1 MNLLSNN
8 NNKEILWNALYSNQ
22 IFNNIPNTMLND
34 VKTIFE
40 NNINQIESNL
50 SIKQIDQQKLLELN
64 KIILKNISN
73 DISLLKKSILPQNNE
88 KTKTS
93 YINERQQEFNNK
105 FQETKNDFDNLI
117 NQSKPE
123 EINFKE
129 DLDSPLETN
138 EMNNILQKLQQQ
150 RNNVVFNIDNSN
162 NISTNKSESY
172 DLSLNIID
180 LSNQPNLLKKE
191 VDNKKLEKKKI
202 SNLDDLLK
210 NNIENNLKM
219 TPINTKN
226 DNQIILDRLNK
237 LEDIMFVIIEKL
249 NKIDSKF

>member
-1 MNLLSNN
+1 MNLLSND
-8 NNKEILWNALYSNQ
+8 NNKEILWNALYSNK
-22 IFNNIPNTMLND
+22 IFNNIPNNMLND

-40 NNINQIESNL
+40 NNINKIESNL
-50 SIKQIDQQKLLELN
+50 SINQIDQQKLLELN

-73 DISLLKKSILPQNNE
+73 DISLFKKSIVPQNNE
-88 KTKTS
+88 MTKTS
-93 YINERQQEFNNK
+93 YINERQEEFNNK
-105 FQETKNDFDNLI
+105 FQETKNEFDNLI

-138 EMNNILQKLQQQ
+138 EMNNILEKLQQQ

-162 NISTNKSESY
+162 NMSINKSESY

-180 LSNQPNLLKKE
+180 LSNQPNLTKKE
-191 VDNKKLEKKKI
+191 VDNKKPEKKKM
-202 SNLDDLLK
+202 SKLDDLLK
-210 NNIENNLKM
+210 NNIENNLKT

-237 LEDIMFVIIEKL
+237 LEDLMSVIIEKL

>member
-1 MNLLSNN
+1 M
-8 NNKEILWNALYSNQ
+8 
-22 IFNNIPNTMLND
+22 
-34 VKTIFE
+34 
-40 NNINQIESNL
+40 
-50 SIKQIDQQKLLELN
+50 
-64 KIILKNISN
+64 
-73 DISLLKKSILPQNNE
+73 
-88 KTKTS
+88 TKTS
-93 YINERQQEFNNK
+93 YINERQEEFNNK
-105 FQETKNDFDNLI
+105 FQETKNEFDNLT

-138 EMNNILQKLQQQ
+138 EMNNILEKLQQQ

-162 NISTNKSESY
+162 NMSINKSESY

-180 LSNQPNLLKKE
+180 LSNQPNLSKKE
-191 VDNKKLEKKKI
+191 VDNKKPEKKKI

-210 NNIENNLKM
+210 NNIENNLKT

-237 LEDIMFVIIEKL
+237 LEDLMSVIIEKL

>member
-191 VDNKKLEKKKI
+191 VDNKKPEKKKI

>member
-22 IFNNIPNTMLND
+22 IFNNIPNNMLND

-40 NNINQIESNL
+40 NNINKIESNL

-73 DISLLKKSILPQNNE
+73 DISLFKKSIVPQNNE

-93 YINERQQEFNNK
+93 YINERQEEFDNK
-105 FQETKNDFDNLI
+105 FQETKNEFDNLI

-180 LSNQPNLLKKE
+180 LSNQPNLSKKE

-202 SNLDDLLK
+202 NNLDDLLK
-210 NNIENNLKM
+210 NNIENNLKT

-237 LEDIMFVIIEKL
+237 LEDIMSVIIEKL
-249 NKIDSKF
+249 NKIDSKL

>member
-1 MNLLSNN
+1 MNLLSND

-22 IFNNIPNTMLND
+22 IFNNIPNNMLND

-40 NNINQIESNL
+40 NNINKIESNL

-73 DISLLKKSILPQNNE
+73 DISLFKKSIVPQNNE
-88 KTKTS
+88 MTKTS
-93 YINERQQEFNNK
+93 YINERQQEFDNK
-105 FQETKNDFDNLI
+105 FQETKNEFDNLI

-138 EMNNILQKLQQQ
+138 EMNNILEKLQQQ

-162 NISTNKSESY
+162 NTSINKSESY

-180 LSNQPNLLKKE
+180 LSNQPNLSKKE
-191 VDNKKLEKKKI
+191 VNNKKPEKKKI

-210 NNIENNLKM
+210 NNIENNLKT

-237 LEDIMFVIIEKL
+237 LEDLMSVIIEKL

>member
-1 MNLLSNN
+1 
-8 NNKEILWNALYSNQ
+8 
-22 IFNNIPNTMLND
+22 MLND

-73 DISLLKKSILPQNNE
+73 DISLFKKSIVPQNNE
-88 KTKTS
+88 MTKTS
-93 YINERQQEFNNK
+93 YINERKQEFDNK
-105 FQETKNDFDNLI
+105 FQETKNEFDNLI

-138 EMNNILQKLQQQ
+138 EMNNILEKLQQQ

-162 NISTNKSESY
+162 NMSTNKSESY

-180 LSNQPNLLKKE
+180 LSNQPNLSKKE
-191 VDNKKLEKKKI
+191 VDNKKPEKKKI

-210 NNIENNLKM
+210 NNIENNLKT

>member
-1 MNLLSNN
+1 MNLLSND
-8 NNKEILWNALYSNQ
+8 NNKEILWNALYSNK
-22 IFNNIPNTMLND
+22 IFNNIPNNMLND

-40 NNINQIESNL
+40 NNINKIESNL

-73 DISLLKKSILPQNNE
+73 DISLFKKSIVPQNNE
-88 KTKTS
+88 MTKTS
-93 YINERQQEFNNK
+93 YINERQEEFNNK
-105 FQETKNDFDNLI
+105 FQETKNEFDNLI

-138 EMNNILQKLQQQ
+138 EMNNILEKLQQQ

-162 NISTNKSESY
+162 NMSINKSESY

-180 LSNQPNLLKKE
+180 LSNQPNLSKKE
-191 VDNKKLEKKKI
+191 VDNKKPEKKKI

-210 NNIENNLKM
+210 NNIENNLKT

-237 LEDIMFVIIEKL
+237 LEDLMSVIIEKL